1 MAVMGRS
8 PLASHCLRA
17 LLFYSFQGQIL
28 GPAYAPCVDDN
39 DVSSFALLDR
49 REITNAATDVRIR
62 VQTIKQY
69 VDKVV
74 TVSPRLDE
82 INHAVLSLI
91 DDV

>member
-8 PLASHCLRA
+8 PQAVRCKRA
-17 LLFYSFQGQIL
+17 LLFYGFHGQIL

-39 DVSSFALLDR
+39 DVSSLALLDR
-49 REITNAATDVRIR
+49 RELTNAATDVSIR

-69 VDKVV
+69 VDEVI
-74 TVSPRLDE
+74 TVNPRLDE